1 LNKAEQLDLKNPVVY
16 STRAWAHNAQG
27 NTRQAAEDLERSINL
42 APNNSWML
50 WNRAVYYALSGEKGK
65 SIADL
70 EKAIRVNGSLKQ
82 RAKTDK
88 NFQSLWND
96 IGFRKLVE

>member
-1 LNKAEQLDLKNPVVY
+1 LI
-16 STRAWAHNAQG
+16 G
-27 NTRQAAEDLERSINL
+27 NTRKAVEDLERSINL

-50 WNRAVYYALSGEKGK
+50 WNRSVYYALSGERWK

-70 EKAIRVNGSLKQ
+70 EKAILVNGNLKQ

-96 IGFRKLVE
+96 VDFRKLVE